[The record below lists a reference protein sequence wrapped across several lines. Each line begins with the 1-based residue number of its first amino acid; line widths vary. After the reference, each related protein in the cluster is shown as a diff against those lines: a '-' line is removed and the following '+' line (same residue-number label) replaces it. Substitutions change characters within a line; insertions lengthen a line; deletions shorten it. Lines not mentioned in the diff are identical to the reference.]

1 MSFAPDNDDRGP
13 SPDELIWYRGKLV
26 ESDYPDM
33 LEERRARSA
42 RRCMVDWPEEE
53 EYERG

>member
-1 MSFAPDNDDRGP
+1 MTTDNDRGP

-42 RRCMVDWPEEE
+42 RRCMVDWPDDTEHEN
-53 EYERG
+53 